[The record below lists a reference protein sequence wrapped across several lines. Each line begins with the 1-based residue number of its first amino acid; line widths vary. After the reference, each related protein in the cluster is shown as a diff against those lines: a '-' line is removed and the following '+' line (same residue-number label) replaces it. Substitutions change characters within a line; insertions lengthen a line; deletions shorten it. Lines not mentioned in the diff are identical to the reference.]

1 MSQFKT
7 DNGSNTKTEEGKRPF
22 KIRLERYSHRFH
34 QRFDSLEEWFA
45 QPVTMTGKLDGKN
58 FNARWKF
65 VAPISI
71 D

>member
-1 MSQFKT
+1 M
-7 DNGSNTKTEEGKRPF
+7 TEERKRPF
-22 KIRLERYSHRFH
+22 QIRLERFSQRFH
-34 QRFDSLEEWFA
+34 ERFDSLEEWFP
-45 QPVTMTGKLDGKN
+45 QPVAVTGKLDGMY